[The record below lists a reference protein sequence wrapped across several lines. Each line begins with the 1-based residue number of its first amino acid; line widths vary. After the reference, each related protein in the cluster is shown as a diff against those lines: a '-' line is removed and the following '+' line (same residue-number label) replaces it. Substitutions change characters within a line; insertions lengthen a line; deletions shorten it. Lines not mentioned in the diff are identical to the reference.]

1 LDISLA
7 DIKKVAS
14 ELKGVIKPTELIL
27 SSTFS
32 QMTGNKI
39 YLKAEHLQKTG
50 SFKIRGAYNK
60 INNLSSAEKKRGV
73 IASSAGNHAQGV
85 AYAAS
90 ENGIKATIVMPRGAP
105 IAKVEATKNY
115 GAQVVL
121 AGEDYDAAYQ
131 KALELQQEK
140 GYTFIHPFDDLATI
154 TGQATIG
161 LEIINQL
168 PDVDII
174 IVPIGG
180 GGLISGISEA
190 VKKLKSEVKV
200 FGVEAENV
208 ASMKQSITK
217 NKVVNLKSART
228 IADGIAVKS
237 PGELTYQFAKE
248 NVDRFLTVSEEE
260 IANAILLLLERTKFV
275 VEGSGAT
282 PVAAL
287 LGDEFKG
294 IKDKNIALVLSGGNI
309 DFNMVARI
317 IERGLVKAGRK
328 IRVRTRLKDKPGS
341 LQHLLEKLA
350 QLEANVISIQH
361 NRYNTNLEFDQA
373 EVELELETKNNQHVQ
388 EIWQKLEEAGFVI
401 E

>member
-1 LDISLA
+1 MHISLA
-7 DIKKVAS
+7 DIKKAAS
-14 ELKGVIKPTELIL
+14 ELEGVIKPTELIL

-32 QMTGNKI
+32 QLSGNNI

-60 INNLSSAEKKRGV
+60 INSLSLAEKKRGV

-90 ENGIKATIVMPRGAP
+90 ENDIEATIVMPRGAP
-105 IAKVEATKNY
+105 IAKIEATKSY
-115 GAQVVL
+115 GAKVVL
-121 AGEDYDAAYQ
+121 AGEDYDEAYQ
-131 KALELQQEK
+131 KALKLQQEK

-161 LEIINQL
+161 LEIINQM
-168 PDVDII
+168 PEIDII
-174 IVPIGG
+174 IVPVGG

-190 VKKLKSEVKV
+190 VKKLKPKVKV

-208 ASMKQSITK
+208 ASMKRSVAE

-248 NVDRFLTVSEEE
+248 NVDQFLTVSEEE

-287 LGDEFKG
+287 LGNEFKDVQ
-294 IKDKNIALVLSGGNI
+294 DKNIALVLSGGNI

-328 IRVRTRLKDKPGS
+328 IRFRTRLKDKPGS
-341 LQHLLEKLA
+341 LQRLLEKIA
-350 QLEANVISIQH
+350 ELEANVISIQH

-388 EIWQKLEEAGFVI
+388 EIWEKLREAGFVI